1 MDRGADLVAD
11 LRSGAEPTAGGEI
24 DRRPRS
30 LLAAKRWIT
39 VASACCQVDAEGWD
53 SPFPP
58 RRLPRLCLGAAKAI
72 PAKRRED
79 VESKQESGGPSLDW
93 GRRRSHAPTG
103 CGGDVEERR
112 RVGVSGGSRAPRGA
126 TRPGSPYRI
135 GDRRTLR
142 LRRSRT
148 SCRAGA
154 NQSLEPSRSWRPLAT
169 MRATTATARC
179 WQVPSEVGHLPPETK
194 TSEGPN
200 HVGATGG
207 LRGDSLETR
216 DHPQV
221 PGAEAW
227 STPFGRQ
234 SVPASTEGSGG
245 GLTRRWRSLR
255 GGLRRSER

>member
-1 MDRGADLVAD
+1 MGRGADLVAD

-39 VASACCQVDAEGWD
+39 VASACCRVDAEGWD

-154 NQSLEPSRSWRPLAT
+154 NQSLEPSRFRAVRSRRCGPPRPRRDAGRSRPRSVIFHLRQRHPKAPTMSVRQGDSVGTPWRPEIIRRSREL
-169 MRATTATARC
+169 RPGEL
-179 WQVPSEVGHLPPETK
+179 PS
-194 TSEGPN
+194 
-200 HVGATGG
+200 GAKACR
-207 LRGDSLETR
+207 LRRRVL
-216 DHPQV
+216 
-221 PGAEAW
+221 
-227 STPFGRQ
+227 
-234 SVPASTEGSGG
+234 G